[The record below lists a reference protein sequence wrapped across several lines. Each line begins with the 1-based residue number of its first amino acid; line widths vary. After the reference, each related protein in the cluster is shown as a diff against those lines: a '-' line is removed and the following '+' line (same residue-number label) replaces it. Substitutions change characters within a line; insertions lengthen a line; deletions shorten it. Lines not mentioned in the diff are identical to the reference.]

1 MSLKCLFGLI
11 VCLNY
16 NGSWIPDAD
25 VNKIKDLCREVAT
38 APASSFLN
46 RTGDN
51 RSGDNSGA
59 VLADKLSDLG
69 LEFSWSRDGS
79 VYAHQSSTLNKRAVS
94 DACDELR
101 TIARY
106 KKNWSE

>member
-1 MSLKCLFGLI
+1 M
-11 VCLNY
+11 
-16 NGSWIPDAD
+16 PDTD
-25 VNKIKDLCREVAT
+25 VNEIKDLCRVVAT

-59 VLADKLSDLG
+59 VLAYKLSDLG
-69 LEFSWSRDGS
+69 LEFSWSKDGS
-79 VYAHQSSTLNKRAVS
+79 VYAHQSSKLNKRAVS
-94 DACDELR
+94 DACNELR

-106 KKNWSE
+106 KKNWRD

>member
-1 MSLKCLFGLI
+1 M
-11 VCLNY
+11 
-16 NGSWIPDAD
+16 PDTD
-25 VNKIKDLCREVAT
+25 VNEIKDLCRVVAT

-59 VLADKLSDLG
+59 VLAYKLSDLG
-69 LEFSWSRDGS
+69 LEFSWSKDGS
-79 VYAHQSSTLNKRAVS
+79 VYAHQSSKLNKRAVS
-94 DACDELR
+94 DACNELR

-106 KKNWSE
+106 KKNWSD